1 MARILILDDDQNI
14 RDMLEIM
21 LTREG
26 YDTDAF
32 ADPLKAIHRLGKR
45 TYDLIITDLKM
56 PRMDGIEFL
65 RRAKKIAPETMVIL
79 ITAYAS
85 GETAVAAMKEGAF
98 DYIEKDFR
106 IEDLKNV
113 VERALASRI
122 ECHDDELF
130 RRGVADAVRFG
141 AMIGRS
147 PEMIKIYG
155 MINKIADTPVNVLI
169 LGESGTG
176 KELVAMAIHENSSR
190 KDMPFIVINCGGIPE
205 SLLESELFGYMK
217 GAFTGAH
224 ADKPGLFEVARGGTI
239 FLDEI
244 ADLPPLLQVKLLRVT
259 QEKTF
264 RRVGGTE
271 DIRVDVR
278 IISATNRD
286 LDQKVR
292 EGKFRED
299 LYYRLN
305 VIPIHIP
312 PLRNRKEDIPLL
324 TQHFIEKY
332 SSQFGKKIKNISS
345 YALEL
350 LVDYPF
356 PGNIREL
363 ENIIERSIALE
374 ASSII
379 LPENLVL
386 SDPGLCPVRNE
397 SRVDIPAG
405 GVHLNEELARLEKA
419 YIESALKKT
428 AGSRKLAADLLNI
441 TLDSLHYRIDK
452 LGVKS

>member
-1 MARILILDDDQNI
+1 MAKILILDDDQGV
-14 RDMLEIM
+14 RDFLDIM
-21 LTREG
+21 LKRDG
-26 YDTDAF
+26 YDVDAYG
-32 ADPLKAIHRLGKR
+32 DPLKAIQRLKKES
-45 TYDLIITDLKM
+45 YDLVITDLKM
-56 PRMDGIEFL
+56 PRMDGLEFL

-106 IEDLKNV
+106 IEDLKKIIK
-113 VERALASRI
+113 RALATKG
-122 ECHDDELF
+122 EHQGDALF
-130 RRGVADAVRFG
+130 RREILDAASYG
-141 AMIGRS
+141 DMIGKS
-147 PEMIKIYG
+147 PEILKIYS
-155 MINKIADTPVNVLI
+155 MINKIADTPANVLI

-176 KELVAMAIHENSSR
+176 KELVALAIHENSSR
-190 KDMPFIVINCGGIPE
+190 KDLPFTVINCGGIPE

-286 LDQKVR
+286 LEKKVH
-292 EGKFRED
+292 EGYFRED

-312 PLRNRKEDIPLL
+312 PLRERKEDIPPL

-332 SSQFGKKIKNISS
+332 SREFGKEIKNISA

-350 LVDYPF
+350 LIEYPF

-386 SDPGLCPVRNE
+386 TGRTNQIE
-397 SRVDIPAG
+397 SRGQGITIPEEG
-405 GVHLNEELARLEKA
+405 IFLNEELARLEKI
-419 YIESALKKT
+419 YIEKALEKT
-428 AGSRKLAADLLNI
+428 GGSRKMAADLLHV

-452 LGVKS
+452 LEKK